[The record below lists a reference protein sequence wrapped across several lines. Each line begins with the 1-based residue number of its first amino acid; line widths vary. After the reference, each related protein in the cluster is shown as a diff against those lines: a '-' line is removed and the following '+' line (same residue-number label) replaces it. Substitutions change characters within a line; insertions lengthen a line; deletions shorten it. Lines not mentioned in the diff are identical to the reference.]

1 MSIDAT
7 AGMNASWS
15 AMRADARS
23 EAGRV
28 ATDASRVQADRSVSA
43 PAERRPEPARQAAP
57 PPGQGRF
64 VDTRA

>member
-23 EAGRV
+23 EAVRY
-28 ATDASRVQADRSVSA
+28 ATDSSQIQADRNVAAS
-43 PAERRPEPARQAAP
+43 AERAPEPAREAAP

>member
-15 AMRADARS
+15 AMRADARG
-23 EAGRV
+23 EAVRY
-28 ATDASRVQADRSVSA
+28 AADSSRVQTERSAQSTA
-43 PAERRPEPARQAAP
+43 QRTPEPERQAPP